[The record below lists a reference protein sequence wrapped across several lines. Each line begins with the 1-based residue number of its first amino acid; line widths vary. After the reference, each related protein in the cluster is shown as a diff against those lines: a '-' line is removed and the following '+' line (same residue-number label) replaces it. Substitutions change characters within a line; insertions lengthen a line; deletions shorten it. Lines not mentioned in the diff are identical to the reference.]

1 MNENIVAI
9 SVSDGPDLQLFGF
22 LPQHLRRLFASLA
35 AATLRNGWRVG
46 YGGDLRRDGFTRSL
60 LADMGAAFGR
70 GEIGGEPQAAVV
82 HFFSQSSWSEMPA
95 QAILNHLTDKELGP
109 ADAPIAPVV
118 ETRFLMP
125 PLDVSSIAQ
134 DGSVLGIVVRDGELR
149 SAEDGE
155 RLGESRFFSLLE
167 SAAAKRMEPAQ
178 ALTAM
183 RREMAAACPLRI
195 QFSGKI
201 DGYAGAKPGLLEEAI
216 EQVRAGGIVM
226 PLGAFGG
233 AAREIAIAL
242 RLLNAERTRYPKYG
256 RNYQESFDEL
266 EGLARDHKH
275 RAEEF
280 WPNLVEAAELGTPH
294 RIVFNLNAVLAQMRQ
309 PAGISG

>member
-1 MNENIVAI
+1 MKENIVAI

-60 LADMGAAFGR
+60 LSDMGAAFGR

-82 HFFSQSSWSEMPA
+82 HFFSQSSWREMPA

-109 ADAPIAPVV
+109 LDAPIAPVV

-125 PLDVSSIAQ
+125 ALDMSSSAKD
-134 DGSVLGIVVRDGELR
+134 DGVLGIVVRDGELR
-149 SAEDGE
+149 STEHGE
-155 RLGESRFFSLLE
+155 RLEESRFFSLLE
-167 SAAAKRMEPAQ
+167 SAAVDRMEPGR

-183 RREMAAACPLRI
+183 RREMAACCPLRI

-201 DGYAGAKPGLLEEAI
+201 DGYAGERPGLMEEAI
-216 EQVRAGGIVM
+216 EQIRAGGIVM

-242 RLLNAERTRYPKYG
+242 RLLDAKRTRYPKYG
-256 RNYQESFDEL
+256 RNYHESFEEL
-266 EGLARDHKH
+266 EGLARDHQ
-275 RAEEF
+275 RQAEEF
-280 WPNLVEAAELGTPH
+280 WPNLVEAAWLGTPH
-294 RIVFNLNAVLAQMRQ
+294 RIVFNLNAILAQMGQ
-309 PAGISG
+309 PARISG

>member
-1 MNENIVAI
+1 MTENIVAI

-35 AATLRNGWRVG
+35 AATLRNGWRIG

-82 HFFSQSSWSEMPA
+82 HFFSQSSWGEMPA

-125 PLDVSSIAQ
+125 RMHMSPIPKN
-134 DGSVLGIVVRDGELR
+134 GSVMDIVVRDGELR
-149 SAEDGE
+149 FAEHGE
-155 RLGESRFFSLLE
+155 RLGESHFFSLLE
-167 SAAAKRMEPAQ
+167 NAAAIRMEPAQ

-201 DGYAGAKPGLLEEAI
+201 DGYAGEKPGLVEEAI
-216 EQVRAGGIVM
+216 EQIRAGGIVM

-242 RLLNAERTRYPKYG
+242 GLLKAERTHYPKYG
-256 RNYQESFDEL
+256 RNYQESFEEL
-266 EGLARDHKH
+266 QGLAQEHERQA
-275 RAEEF
+275 REF
-280 WPNLVEAAELGTPH
+280 WLNLVEAAEVGTPH
-294 RIVFNLNAVLAQMRQ
+294 RIVFNLNAVLAKMLQ
-309 PAGISG
+309 PARMPG

>member
-1 MNENIVAI
+1 MSENIVAI

-22 LPQHLRRLFASLA
+22 LPQHLRRLLASLA

-70 GEIGGEPQAAVV
+70 GEIGGEQQAAVV
-82 HFFSQSSWSEMPA
+82 HFFALSSWREMSP

-125 PLDVSSIAQ
+125 PADMSAIPQNGGA
-134 DGSVLGIVVRDGELR
+134 LGIVVRDGELR
-149 SAEDGE
+149 SARQGE
-155 RLGESRFFSLLE
+155 RLGESQFFSLLE
-167 SAAAKRMEPAQ
+167 NAAATRIEPAP

-183 RREMAAACPLRI
+183 RREMASACPLRI

-201 DGYAGAKPGLLEEAI
+201 DGYAGEKPGLLEEAI
-216 EQVRAGGIVM
+216 EQIRAGGIVM

-242 RLLNAERTRYPKYG
+242 RLLDAERTRYQKYG
-256 RNYQESFDEL
+256 RNYEQSFEEL
-266 EGLARDHKH
+266 EGLAQRHH
-275 RAEEF
+275 SQAEIL
-280 WPNLVEAAELGTPH
+280 WPNLVEAAGLGTPH
-294 RIVFNLNAVLAQMRQ
+294 RIVFNLNAVLAKMRQ
-309 PAGISG
+309 PAAMPG